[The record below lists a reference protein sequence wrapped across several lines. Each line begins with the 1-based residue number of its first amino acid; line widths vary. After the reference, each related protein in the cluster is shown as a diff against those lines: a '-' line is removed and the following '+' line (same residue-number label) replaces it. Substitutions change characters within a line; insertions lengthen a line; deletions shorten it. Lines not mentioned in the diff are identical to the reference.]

1 MGKAVKPSECVV
13 NEDLGQINGNAL
25 LRLQYLISQFVDIIS
40 THSAVSLV
48 LWLDN
53 LQWAD
58 ETSLTILSGMLRQKR
73 KKFFFIGCHRDDEM
87 RNNHAF
93 WKVMTNDEADV
104 GVLVTQ
110 VKMNCMTKNTI
121 NAAVSDLLCLSPRL

>member
-1 MGKAVKPSECVV
+1 MVKRIANSLTAFLGQGTDLLFKVIPKLELIMGKAVKPRECVV

-48 LWLDN
+48 LWLDD

-58 ETSLTILSGMLRQKR
+58 ETSLTVLSGMLRQKR

-93 WKVMTNDEADV
+93 W
-104 GVLVTQ
+104 
-110 VKMNCMTKNTI
+110 
-121 NAAVSDLLCLSPRL
+121 